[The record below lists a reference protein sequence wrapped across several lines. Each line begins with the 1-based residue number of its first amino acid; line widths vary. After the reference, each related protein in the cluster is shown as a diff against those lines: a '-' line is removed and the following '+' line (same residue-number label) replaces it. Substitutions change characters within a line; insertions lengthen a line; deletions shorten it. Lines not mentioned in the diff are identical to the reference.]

1 MVVGFVSVGDALFAF
16 FVDCD
21 VLFGEWASCL
31 GYYSLAK
38 FTGLPLIVSLF
49 SSMVV

>member
-1 MVVGFVSVGDALFAF
+1 MVVGFVFVGDALFAF

-31 GYYSLAK
+31 GYHSVAK
-38 FTGLPLIVSLF
+38 FTGLPLIVYPF
-49 SSMVV
+49 TFMVV

>member
-1 MVVGFVSVGDALFAF
+1 MVVGFIFVGDAKFAF

-31 GYYSLAK
+31 GYHSVAK
-38 FTGLPLIVSLF
+38 FAGLPLIVSLF